1 MELEQ
6 LKDMWKEQAPEQAPR
21 DVQPLLGKKS
31 NTPIAKMKRHLI
43 AELIAVVLL
52 YGIIILYFFLGWKG
66 RFVSVSIL
74 YLIIGTFFCIYYYK
88 KFKLLNEIEC
98 MACQVK
104 SNLSKQ
110 VATLDKYI
118 RFYVLAGTAIIPI
131 ALLFFYWFEFTYIPR
146 GKEVFFLQPSETISV
161 ARSVGQLALWIVIS
175 TFFFYYI
182 NKWYVKKLYGRHV
195 DTLKE
200 MLSQME
206 DDTIYS

>member
-1 MELEQ
+1 M
-6 LKDMWKEQAPEQAPR
+6 
-21 DVQPLLGKKS
+21 
-31 NTPIAKMKRHLI
+31 
-43 AELIAVVLL
+43 
-52 YGIIILYFFLGWKG
+52 
-66 RFVSVSIL
+66 
-74 YLIIGTFFCIYYYK
+74 
-88 KFKLLNEIEC
+88 LNEIEC

-110 VATLDKYI
+110 VATLGKYI

-131 ALLFFYWFEFTYIPR
+131 VLLFFYWFEYTYIPR

-161 ARSVGQLALWIVIS
+161 ARSFGQLALWIVIS

>member
-1 MELEQ
+1 
-6 LKDMWKEQAPEQAPR
+6 
-21 DVQPLLGKKS
+21 
-31 NTPIAKMKRHLI
+31 MKRHLI
-43 AELIAVVLL
+43 AELIAVILL
-52 YGIIILYFFLGWKG
+52 YGVVILYFFIGWKG
-66 RFVSVSIL
+66 RFISVSIL
-74 YLIIGTFFCIYYYK
+74 YFIIGTFFCIYFYK

-118 RFYVLAGTAIIPI
+118 RFYLLAGTAIIPL
-131 ALLFFYWFEFTYIPR
+131 ALLFFYWFEYTYIPR

-161 ARSVGQLALWIVIS
+161 AKSVGQLVIWIIVS
-175 TFFFYYI
+175 TICFYYI
-182 NKWYVKKLYGRHV
+182 NKWYVRKLYGRHV

-206 DDTIYS
+206 DDTIYSR